1 MDDFSRLSRQV
12 TCLNEG
18 GCPGHQRVRHEGVQ
32 LQGGGVQL
40 ARLRVV
46 VIHEALVTLTQKVYT
61 LTLAV
66 RSKILNPVGSS
77 VLNV

>member
-12 TCLNEG
+12 TCLDESVR
-18 GCPGHQRVRHEGVQ
+18 PGHQRVGHEWVQ

-46 VIHEALVTLTQKVYT
+46 VIHEALVTLAGQK
-61 LTLAV
+61 
-66 RSKILNPVGSS
+66 
-77 VLNV
+77 

>member
-1 MDDFSRLSRQV
+1 MFQMACTDLHNLRIQPQQPGQGDDGQRGRGHHRQ
-12 TCLNEG
+12 
-18 GCPGHQRVRHEGVQ
+18 
-32 LQGGGVQL
+32 
-40 ARLRVV
+40 A
-46 VIHEALVTLTQKVYT
+46 T

>member
-12 TCLNEG
+12 TCLDESV
-18 GCPGHQRVRHEGVQ
+18 CPGHQRVGHEGVQ

-46 VIHEALVTLTQKVYT
+46 VIHEALVTLAGQKY
-61 LTLAV
+61 
-66 RSKILNPVGSS
+66 K
-77 VLNV
+77 